1 MSERGTANLLSVFMA
16 EDGKTQADRSRIID
30 HICLIRRWKDKVFE
44 EEIPTEITGLY
55 FDGKIDSTRQRN
67 NSFKREDHITIIS
80 ETSSEFISHLIIEG
94 RSTNKNIFDTM
105 IDKLSITINKNIK
118 VFIHNF

>member
-1 MSERGTANLLSVFMA
+1 MSERGTSSLLSVYMA

-30 HICLIRRWKDKVFE
+30 RSLIRRWKDKVFE

-80 ETSSEFISHLIIEG
+80 KPGSEFISHITIEG
-94 RSTNKNIFDTM
+94 RSTSKNMFDTM
-105 IDKLSITINKNIK
+105 IDKLSITDNKNIK
-118 VFIHNF
+118 VFIHTF